1 MATIDNI
8 VVDSTDAGNLTENI
22 TRINSEI
29 GRDGVASN
37 ALADSNTVVARTPIA
52 PHAPVVAGGLAAGPQ
67 LTFLEFL
74 RDEEC
79 QRYCRGMFGESGSS
93 AATMLTEFRLGTEF
107 HYFGPCS
114 ARPGRNAGKLDK
126 LNSATKEMLKAFA
139 RGAYRGDREK
149 RGVPYWQRIAT
160 QIWHA
165 YAHLMAMREQTAR
178 ISAQDRRRSALMPQK
193 RAAAA
198 ARARRS
204 RAKRSVARSSERTS
218 VFKQRAIHSELLVST
233 QEALPEGTTTS

>member
-8 VVDSTDAGNLTENI
+8 VADSTDASDPTSSV
-22 TRINSEI
+22 TRTNSQI
-29 GRDGVASN
+29 QRDAIASN
-37 ALADSNTVVARTPIA
+37 ALADANTVVPRTPIA
-52 PHAPVVAGGLAAGPQ
+52 PNAPVVAAGLAAGPQ

-79 QRYCRGMFGESGSS
+79 RRYCRGMFGDSGSS

-107 HYFGPCS
+107 HYFGSCS
-114 ARPGRNAGKLDK
+114 ARPGRSAGKLDK
-126 LNSATKEMLKAFA
+126 PNSATKKMLKAFA
-139 RGAYRGDREK
+139 GRAYRGDREE

-165 YAHLMAMREQTAR
+165 FAYLMAMREQTAR
-178 ISAQDRRRSALMPQK
+178 ISSQDRRRSALMPQK

-204 RAKRSVARSSERTS
+204 RAKRRVVRSSERTS
-218 VFKQRAIHSELLVST
+218 DFKQRAIQSETLVST
-233 QEALPEGTTTS
+233 HEALPEGTTS